1 MYATSLADVHI
12 INMSLGAYFPKN
24 AVGGG
29 PLVAAMN
36 KAVNHA
42 GSKGK
47 LVVTAAGND
56 FSDLDHDG
64 NFASVPAQSGSGIS
78 AWAGDIDGGL
88 AVYSNHGRSGAW
100 VGAGGGDFKGS
111 SQIPLAGCLLN
122 PAGQE
127 GIASVC
133 SQFSIF
139 FSCGPTSVL
148 FGGTGTSFSAPMV
161 AGVAALV
168 DGKAGGSLSGGQLKT
183 ILARTADDVGRNGV
197 DNLFSH
203 GRVNAGNAVM
213 Y

>member
-1 MYATSLADVHI
+1 
-12 INMSLGAYFPKN
+12 
-24 AVGGG
+24 
-29 PLVAAMN
+29 MN

-100 VGAGGGDFKGS
+100 VGAGGGDNTPGS
-111 SQIPLAGCLLN
+111 PQIPLPGCVL
-122 PAGQE
+122 PAFGHD
-127 GIASVC
+127 GIVSVC
-133 SQFSIF
+133 STFSIF

-183 ILARTADDVGRNGV
+183 ILARTADDVGPNGV